1 MNQTL
6 VRSINTAI
14 VGVLPVGAILFIGAF
29 ILGAG
34 TLQDLSLSL
43 FVGILVGMFG
53 TLFVSAP
60 LYASLRLGEDQI
72 REHTAKVESGSFK
85 DADEAEG
92 DSSEEPA
99 EAEKSS
105 KSKAPEES
113 AEEEKATGKPAKK
126 PAHATI
132 EIHRVNLN
140 G

>member
-1 MNQTL
+1 M
-6 VRSINTAI
+6 
-14 VGVLPVGAILFIGAF
+14 
-29 ILGAG
+29 
-34 TLQDLSLSL
+34 
-43 FVGILVGMFG
+43 
-53 TLFVSAP
+53 
-60 LYASLRLGEDQI
+60 LRCVW
-72 REHTAKVESGSFK
+72 HTAKVESGNLK

-126 PAHATI
+126 PARATI

>member
-1 MNQTL
+1 
-6 VRSINTAI
+6 
-14 VGVLPVGAILFIGAF
+14 
-29 ILGAG
+29 
-34 TLQDLSLSL
+34 
-43 FVGILVGMFG
+43 MFG

-60 LYASLRLGEDQI
+60 LYASLRLGEAQI

-85 DADEAEG
+85 DAEDAEG
-92 DSSEEPA
+92 DSSEEHA

-113 AEEEKATGKPAKK
+113 AEEEKATEKPAKK
-126 PAHATI
+126 PARATI